1 MPTEEHIEEPNLGH
15 YLASKLE
22 MSPEEVEAHY
32 KFLQRELEKYEKEF
46 LHSNNKL
53 PKRETVIGVA
63 FSPVPVPRH
72 RIIEKEDKKTILDYK
87 TGYSLADDK
96 KEFPSIFDNEF
107 AFGIRTTKREL
118 LGTIYR
124 RYKWNN
130 ADIIGVIQII
140 ALCSKD
146 DRRIILPSGLHDFLL
161 EYKYEL
167 FNIWHKQDSSLTIEE
182 FRWITSDAFRWVC
195 EQQGFPI
202 WKAKTMANI
211 LDCFQKHGQK
221 KKWQIEIEEDEQ

>member
-1 MPTEEHIEEPNLGH
+1 MTTEEQKPNLGH
-15 YLASKLE
+15 YLIDKIE
-22 MSPEEVEAHY
+22 MSEEELDAHY
-32 KFLQRELEKYEKEF
+32 KFIKRELVNFEKEYW
-46 LHSNNKL
+46 HKNDKL

-107 AFGIRTTKREL
+107 AFGIRTTKREF

-130 ADIIGVIQII
+130 ADIIGVVQII

-182 FRWITSDAFRWVC
+182 FRWVTSDAFRWVC
-195 EQQGFPI
+195 EQQGFPT

-221 KKWQIEIEEDEQ
+221 KKWQIEIEEDE